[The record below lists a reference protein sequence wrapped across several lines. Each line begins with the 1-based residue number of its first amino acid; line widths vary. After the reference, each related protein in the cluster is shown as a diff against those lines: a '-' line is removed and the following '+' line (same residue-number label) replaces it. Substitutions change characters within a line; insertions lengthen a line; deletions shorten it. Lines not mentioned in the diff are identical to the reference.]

1 MIALLL
7 ANEVAIE
14 RAGAASL
21 VTRNFLLW
29 SRIPQPNE
37 RIRLE
42 RGTRDEF
49 QWTSSL
55 PSYRFLTWGALP
67 SA

>member
-7 ANEVAIE
+7 GNEVAIE

-21 VTRNFLLW
+21 VIRNFLLW

-37 RIRLE
+37 QIRLE
-42 RGTRDEF
+42 
-49 QWTSSL
+49 
-55 PSYRFLTWGALP
+55 
-67 SA
+67 